1 MRNFLLTRARTAF
14 WIWSAPA
21 ILALLSCAASGLKGW
36 ALLTGYLLAIAWILV
51 GWVVINFQPRIAMR
65 PALAAL
71 DNRCDPEPLL
81 ELCRTVCRQNPDSLL
96 FQVYQSWALS
106 LLGKD
111 KEALPVLDRVANHPR
126 LTKDAL
132 ALLVWS
138 AALPSGDPRQEWAAE
153 KLTALKPKMRA
164 NQRALVDQVINQR
177 RSFALMQAE
186 PPSWSLCSSRIWSG
200 QGACGRRWRPI
211 WLWAC
216 IIISGRTGPRRRCT
230 WSLCWTTPTSCMSV
244 PRRRNCCVNSPPLS
258 CKKAWQ
264 RTWRETSFPFLARKR
279 DFLWE

>member
-1 MRNFLLTRARTAF
+1 MWYGCLTSFHFLWGPCMRNFLLTRARTAF

-36 ALLTGYLLAIAWILV
+36 ALLTGYLLAIAWILA

-177 RSFALMQAE
+177 RSFALMQAA
-186 PPSWSLCSSRIWSG
+186 PPPAGAFAPAGSG
-200 QGACGRRWRPI
+200 AGRVPAGEGGSPYGAGGLLLPAGEMAAGADASGICAGQCQQA
-211 WLWAC
+211 AC
-216 IIISGRTGPRRRCT
+216 PHPGGGTA
-230 WSLCWTTPTSCMSV
+230 V
-244 PRRRNCCVNSPPLS
+244 
-258 CKKAWQ
+258 
-264 RTWRETSFPFLARKR
+264 
-279 DFLWE
+279 

>member
-65 PALAAL
+65 
-71 DNRCDPEPLL
+71 
-81 ELCRTVCRQNPDSLL
+81 
-96 FQVYQSWALS
+96 
-106 LLGKD
+106 
-111 KEALPVLDRVANHPR
+111 PVLDRVANHPR

-177 RSFALMQAE
+177 RSFALMQAATPQLE
-186 PPSWSLCSSRIWSG
+186 PLLQQDLERAGCLREKVAAHMALGVYYHQREDWAKAQMHLEFVLDNANKLHVRTQAEELLCKLPS
-200 QGACGRRWRPI
+200 A
-211 WLWAC
+211 
-216 IIISGRTGPRRRCT
+216 
-230 WSLCWTTPTSCMSV
+230 
-244 PRRRNCCVNSPPLS
+244 
-258 CKKAWQ
+258 
-264 RTWRETSFPFLARKR
+264 FL
-279 DFLWE
+279 

>member
-1 MRNFLLTRARTAF
+1 MMCGMVTSHHFIFFGGPSMRNFLVTRARTAF

-21 ILALLSCAASGLKGW
+21 ILALLSCTASGLKGW

-81 ELCRTVCRQNPDSLL
+81 ELCRTVCRQNPDSLI
-96 FQVYQSWALS
+96 FQVYQGWALS

-177 RSFALMQAE
+177 RSFALMQAAPPQLE
-186 PPSWSLCSSRIWSG
+186 PLLQHMALGVYYHQREDWAKAQMHLEFVLDNANKLHVRTQAEELLC
-200 QGACGRRWRPI
+200 
-211 WLWAC
+211 
-216 IIISGRTGPRRRCT
+216 T
-230 WSLCWTTPTSCMSV
+230 
-244 PRRRNCCVNSPPLS
+244 LS
-258 CKKAWQ
+258 
-264 RTWRETSFPFLARKR
+264 
-279 DFLWE
+279 

>member
-132 ALLVWS
+132 ALLAWS

-177 RSFALMQAE
+177 RSFALMQAAPPQLE
-186 PPSWSLCSSRIWSG
+186 PLLQQDLERAGCLREKVAAHMALGVYYHQREDWAKAQMHLEFVLDNANKLHVRTQAEKLLCKLPS
-200 QGACGRRWRPI
+200 A
-211 WLWAC
+211 
-216 IIISGRTGPRRRCT
+216 
-230 WSLCWTTPTSCMSV
+230 
-244 PRRRNCCVNSPPLS
+244 
-258 CKKAWQ
+258 
-264 RTWRETSFPFLARKR
+264 FL
-279 DFLWE
+279 

>member
-21 ILALLSCAASGLKGW
+21 ILALLSCTASGLKGW

-51 GWVVINFQPRIAMR
+51 GWVVINFQSRIAMR

-81 ELCRTVCRQNPDSLL
+81 ELCRTVCRQNPDT
-96 FQVYQSWALS
+96 

-177 RSFALMQAE
+177 RSFALMQAAPPQLE
-186 PPSWSLCSSRIWSG
+186 PLLQQDLERAECLREKVAAHMALGVYYHQREDWAKAQMHLEFVLDNANKLHVRTQAEELLCKLPS
-200 QGACGRRWRPI
+200 A
-211 WLWAC
+211 
-216 IIISGRTGPRRRCT
+216 
-230 WSLCWTTPTSCMSV
+230 
-244 PRRRNCCVNSPPLS
+244 
-258 CKKAWQ
+258 
-264 RTWRETSFPFLARKR
+264 FL
-279 DFLWE
+279 

>member
-1 MRNFLLTRARTAF
+1 MMCGMVASHHFIFFGGPCMRNFLLTRARTAF

-71 DNRCDPEPLL
+71 DHHCDPEPLL

-177 RSFALMQAE
+177 RSFALMQAAPPQLE
-186 PPSWSLCSSRIWSG
+186 PLLQQDLERAGCLREKVAAHMALGVYYHQREDWAKAQMHLEFVLDNANKLHVRTQAEKLLCKLPS
-200 QGACGRRWRPI
+200 A
-211 WLWAC
+211 
-216 IIISGRTGPRRRCT
+216 
-230 WSLCWTTPTSCMSV
+230 
-244 PRRRNCCVNSPPLS
+244 
-258 CKKAWQ
+258 
-264 RTWRETSFPFLARKR
+264 FL
-279 DFLWE
+279 